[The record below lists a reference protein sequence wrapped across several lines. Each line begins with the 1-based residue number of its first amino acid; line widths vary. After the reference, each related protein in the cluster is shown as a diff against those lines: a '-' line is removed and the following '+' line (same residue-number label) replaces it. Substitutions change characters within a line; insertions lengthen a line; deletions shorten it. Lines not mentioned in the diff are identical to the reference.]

1 MNLSLNKEQR
11 RITQEELEAH
21 FKASTLTVHDIAT
34 KLDIKTDKVEKV
46 LQMKEP
52 MGVFGNQLQSFI
64 HLVWDVRDVINNN
77 IKENGQ
83 TPEPYTY
90 LKGEKGDYWFLR

>member
-21 FKASTLTVHDIAT
+21 FKVSTLTVQDIAI
-34 KLDIKTDKVEKV
+34 KLDTTPDKVEKA
-46 LQMKEP
+46 LQMKAP
-52 MGVFGNQLQSFI
+52 LGVFGNQLQSFI

-77 IKENGQ
+77 IEENGQ

-90 LKGEKGDYWFLR
+90 LKGEKEDYWFLR

>member
-11 RITQEELEAH
+11 RTTQEELEAH
-21 FKASTLTVHDIAT
+21 FKVSTLTVQDIAI
-34 KLDIKTDKVEKV
+34 KLDTTPDKVEKA
-46 LQMKEP
+46 LQMKAP
-52 MGVFGNQLQSFI
+52 LGVFSNQLQSFI

-77 IKENGQ
+77 IEENGQ

-90 LKGEKGDYWFLR
+90 LKGEKEDYWFLR